1 VEKTT
6 GCIKMNHIVEKEIES
21 MLGELKELEKT
32 VQALNVKSIRVN
44 EDLTAQIEILK
55 NQIDN
60 MNAK

>member
-1 VEKTT
+1 
-6 GCIKMNHIVEKEIES
+6 MNHIVEKEIES